1 MSGGGAAGARRALQ
15 RLLERPI
22 GPWSGRV
29 WGLILNLAGNAI
41 ALWGVASVMRTGAGW
56 VWIVIGGVGTA
67 VCISALALPAPESEV
82 EEEESEVDE
91 ETGE

>member
-1 MSGGGAAGARRALQ
+1 MNGSGATGTRRAVQ

-29 WGLILNLAGNAI
+29 WGLIVNLAGNAI
-41 ALWGVASVMRTGAGW
+41 ALWGVASVMRTGSGW
-56 VWIVIGGVGTA
+56 AWIVIGTAGTV

-82 EEEESEVDE
+82 NEEAD
-91 ETGE
+91 G

>member
-1 MSGGGAAGARRALQ
+1 MVGGAKRAGATGARRAVQ

-41 ALWGVASVMRTGAGW
+41 ALWGVASVMRTGTGW
-56 VWIVIGGVGTA
+56 AWIVIGGVGTA
-67 VCISALALPAPESEV
+67 VCISALALPAPESEA
-82 EEEESEVDE
+82 EEEAD
-91 ETGE
+91 G

>member
-1 MSGGGAAGARRALQ
+1 MDAGVTRTLQ

-56 VWIVIGGVGTA
+56 TWIVIGGVGTA
-67 VCISALALPAPESEV
+67 VCISALALPALESEV
-82 EEEESEVDE
+82 EQEGDE
-91 ETGE
+91 